1 MALKLAVLLAANAR
15 PLLRAVEQ
23 SRRAFDSLE
32 REEKQLARAAD
43 KMDREHRQ
51 AATGLRG
58 AASEAALFAN
68 ALRGAGASAAIVAT
82 TVGALAVPIARAG
95 DQVKLLRAQ
104 LDALGAAAVP
114 VGTLFDAASRLGVEV
129 DTVAES
135 FRRFSIARDELGLT
149 NAEVLRLTETV
160 IALGRLSGAS
170 ASELTAGSIQLAQAL
185 ASGRLQGDELRSV
198 LENMPLLAK
207 ELASELGVSVG
218 QLRQMGAD
226 GELTGRKIAEAI
238 LRAGERIQ
246 DQFESLP
253 DTMETAGARLSN
265 AWSQLLAALDQKL
278 QASELFVFF
287 TDTLARALDGL
298 RLAISGPEPGS
309 FQAAARVVEIDREI
323 FELETRI
330 AQLREQASSS
340 IPGRAAAARIE
351 IRKAREEIET
361 LRREQQ
367 ALIEAGREAAAVAA
381 AAADRKQPAGRPS
394 DGAGGGAPKPDFLPG
409 PPANR
414 DAILAERA
422 GEARLRIEE
431 KLAQAMRRRELLEL
445 RLATVGQESADRIV
459 AARERELEVLD
470 AGLSLQDE
478 AARKWLEEAAAV
490 EELNARLEEQQRKVD
505 EAKRKAQQFGDT
517 IADAFEDA
525 VFEARSLSDAVA
537 SLAEDLARLV
547 FRQQITQPLANLIAG
562 RLSGLFQPSPG
573 PAGVNAISFGGAS
586 IFAAGGIVDHGHVVP
601 FAAGGIVDRPTLF
614 PLADGTGLMGEAGP
628 EAIMPLTRLPNGR
641 LGVEAQG
648 SGKPVTVTVRIIDQR
663 SSDDPP
669 LEVSQRQAAN
679 GGAIIDAVVKRALFG
694 MARRGE
700 LDGLMN
706 AFGARRVPQ

>member
-43 KMDREHRQ
+43 RMDREHRQ

-58 AASEAALFAN
+58 AASEAVLFAN
-68 ALRGAGASAAIVAT
+68 ALRGAGASAAIIGAT
-82 TVGALAVPIARAG
+82 LASLAVPIARAG

-104 LDALGAAAVP
+104 LDALGAGAVP

-129 DTVAES
+129 DAVAES

-160 IALGRLSGAS
+160 IALGRLSGAG
-170 ASELTAGSIQLAQAL
+170 ASELAAGSIQLAQAL

-207 ELASELGVSVG
+207 ELARELGVSVG
-218 QLRQMGAD
+218 QLRDMGAE

-238 LRAGERIQ
+238 LRAGERVR

-265 AWSQLLAALDQKL
+265 AWSQLLAALDRKL

-287 TDTLARALDGL
+287 TDTLAGALDSL
-298 RLAISGPEPGS
+298 RQEISGPT
-309 FQAAARVVEIDREI
+309 RD
-323 FELETRI
+323 ELEGMIERLEVRLDDMRREREAGAGPLVDAAI
-330 AQLREQASSS
+330 ARTKFQLEA
-340 IPGRAAAARIE
+340 
-351 IRKAREEIET
+351 
-361 LRREQQ
+361 LRR
-367 ALIEAGREAAAVAA
+367 ALEATTEAGRMAEAV
-381 AAADRKQPAGRPS
+381 AAADRKQPVAVPMG
-394 DGAGGGAPKPDFLPG
+394 GAGGGVPKPDFLPA
-409 PPANR
+409 PPPNR

-431 KLAQAMRRRELLEL
+431 KLARAMRRREILEL
-445 RLATVGQESADRIV
+445 RLATVGQDGSEQIV

-478 AARKWLEEAAAV
+478 TVRKWLEQAAAV
-490 EELNARLEEQQRKVD
+490 DELNARFEEQQRKVD

-517 IADAFEDA
+517 IAGAFENA
-525 VFEARSLSDAVA
+525 VFEAGSLSDAVA

-547 FRQQITQPLANLIAG
+547 FRQQITRPLANLIAG
-562 RLSGLFQPSPG
+562 KLSGLFQPSG
-573 PAGVNAISFGGAS
+573 APAGMNAISFGGAS
-586 IFAAGGIVDHGHVVP
+586 IFADGGVLDRGSVVP
-601 FAAGGIVDRPTLF
+601 FAHGGIVDRPTLF
-614 PLADGTGLMGEAGP
+614 PLADGAGLMGEAGP
-628 EAIMPLTRLPNGR
+628 EAIMPLTRLPDGR
-641 LGVEAQG
+641 LGVEARG
-648 SGKPVTVTVRIIDQR
+648 GGRPVTVTVRIIDQR
-663 SSDDPP
+663 GSDDPP
-669 LEVSQRQAAN
+669 LEVSQRRTAN
-679 GGAIIDAVVKRALFG
+679 GDAIIDAVVRRALFG